1 MTIAHKKQM
10 SLTLPRALR
19 GSVADG
25 RQIEGQAWP
34 CHVIAV
40 EGAIVTIAFDV
51 GGDFTLPQV
60 TCPIAESRYVR
71 LPIQVGDTGFVTAAS
86 ARLGGVTDLG
96 NGVAP
101 PVLPSNLGGLV
112 FVPLGRKS
120 WSTIDANAVVIQ
132 APNGSKI
139 LTDDGVSEII
149 VDTNQVKI
157 TQGDVTV
164 TITGGVVT
172 LTADHVVVNASD
184 STFNGDVII
193 NGDLTVN
200 GDAAVSGDVAVGG
213 AMVVVEGVTA
223 ATLTIAGLAAV
234 GSLTIGGHPYATH
247 HHLPG
252 TYHIGSSN
260 VAGNSGDIA

>member
-1 MTIAHKKQM
+1 MTIAHKKQL
-10 SLTLPRALR
+10 SLTLPRTLR
-19 GSVADG
+19 GAVADG

-34 CHVIAV
+34 CHVV
-40 EGAIVTIAFDV
+40 SVDGAIVTIGFDV

-71 LPIQVGDTGFVTAAS
+71 LPVQVGDTGFVMAAS

-96 NGVAP
+96 AGVAP
-101 PVLPSNLGGLV
+101 LVLPSNLGGLV
-112 FVPLGRKS
+112 FVPLGRKT
-120 WSTIDANAVVIQ
+120 WATIDANAVVIQ

-139 LTDDGVSEII
+139 LTDDGASEII

-172 LTADHVVVNASD
+172 VSADHVVVNASD
-184 STFNGDVII
+184 STFNGDVIV
-193 NGDLTVN
+193 NGDLT
-200 GDAAVSGDVAVGG
+200 VSGDVAVGG
-213 AMVVVEGVTA
+213 AAVVTEGVTA

-234 GSLTIGGHPYATH
+234 GSLTIAGHPYATH
-247 HHLPG
+247 NHAPG

-260 VAGNSGDIA
+260 VAGNSGNVV